1 MSTTAKCDVILN
13 FEGEWIWEFFSIRI
27 ASTKEEAEAKV
38 LAENLVAKFTPIIK
52 DGVTIVGSVEPS
64 RFKEEV

>member
-1 MSTTAKCDVILN
+1 MSTAKCDVILS
-13 FEGEWIWEFFSIRI
+13 FKGEWVWECFSIRI
-27 ASTKEEAEAKV
+27 ASTKEEEEAKV